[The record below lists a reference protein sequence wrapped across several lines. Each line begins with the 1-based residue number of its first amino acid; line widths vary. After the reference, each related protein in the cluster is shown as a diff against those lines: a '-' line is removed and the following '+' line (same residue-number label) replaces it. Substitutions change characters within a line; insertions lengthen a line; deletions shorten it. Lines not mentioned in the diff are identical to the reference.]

1 MMKHTKMI
9 MQYFEEQVRA
19 TPAAPAVLTEEAS
32 ISYTELNSR
41 ANQLARTLRD
51 RGVGPDTIVGIM
63 AERSIEMIIGL
74 FGILKAGGAYLP
86 LLPRSPAERTHFL
99 IKESRMA
106 LLLTQTPFL
115 KDYDIPAL
123 DLCDEVLYRGSTE
136 NLEPINRPEDL
147 IYVIYTSGSTGKPKG
162 VMIEHHSVVN
172 RLLWMQAHY
181 PLAQRDVIL
190 QKTPFI
196 FDVSVWELFWW
207 CMTGARLCL
216 LKPGYEKFPQ
226 AIIECTVQKQV
237 TVMHFVPSMLSA
249 FLNYVDEH
257 QDAPRLASLQQV
269 FASGEV
275 LTPGHLKKFNRILYD
290 TNATRLANLYGPTEA
305 TIDVTYFDCPTQGE
319 IERVPIGKPIDNTEI
334 LILNEDNTRAPILET
349 GELCIA
355 GAGVA
360 RGYLHNP
367 ALTAEKFVA
376 HPLRAQERIYRTGDL
391 ARWLPDGNIEFL
403 GRADQQVK
411 VRGIRIEPGEIEC
424 AIAEFAAIRQCVVV
438 AEQESEN
445 ITLLTAYIVATDNF
459 SVGALKEH
467 LKRILPDYMMPNL
480 FIAVDA
486 IPLTPTGKADRTMLT
501 NWRRKK
507 G

>member
-1 MMKHTKMI
+1 
-9 MQYFEEQVRA
+9 
-19 TPAAPAVLTEEAS
+19 
-32 ISYTELNSR
+32 
-41 ANQLARTLRD
+41 
-51 RGVGPDTIVGIM
+51 
-63 AERSIEMIIGL
+63 
-74 FGILKAGGAYLP
+74 
-86 LLPRSPAERTHFL
+86 
-99 IKESRMA
+99 MA

-115 KDYDIPAL
+115 KDYDIPTL
-123 DLCDEVLYRGSTE
+123 DLCDEGLYTGSAE
-136 NLEPINRPEDL
+136 NLEPINRPENL

-162 VMIEHHSVVN
+162 VMIEHHSVIN
-172 RLLWMQAHY
+172 RLTWMQVHY
-181 PLAQRDVIL
+181 PLDQEDVIL

-207 CMTGARLCL
+207 CMTGSRLCL

-226 AIIECTVQKQV
+226 AIIECVAQKQV

-257 QDAPRLASLQQV
+257 RAAPRLASLQQV

-275 LTPGHLKKFNRILYD
+275 LTPVHLKKFNRILYA

-305 TIDVTYFDCPTQGE
+305 TVDVTYFDCPTQGE
-319 IERVPIGKPIDNTEI
+319 IERIPIGKPIDNIEI
-334 LILNEDNTRAPILET
+334 LILNAENTCAAILEI

-367 ALTAEKFVA
+367 SLTAEKFVA
-376 HPLRAQERIYRTGDL
+376 HPLRARERIYRTGDL

-411 VRGIRIEPGEIEC
+411 VRGIRIELGEIEI
-424 AIAEFAAIRQCVVV
+424 AIAECAAIRQCVVV

-445 ITLLTAYIVATDNF
+445 VTLLTAYIVVNDEF
-459 SVGALKEH
+459 SVKALKDY
-467 LKRILPDYMMPNL
+467 LKTILPDYMIPNL
-480 FIAVDA
+480 FIPVDA

-501 NWRRKK
+501 SWRRKK
-507 G
+507 V